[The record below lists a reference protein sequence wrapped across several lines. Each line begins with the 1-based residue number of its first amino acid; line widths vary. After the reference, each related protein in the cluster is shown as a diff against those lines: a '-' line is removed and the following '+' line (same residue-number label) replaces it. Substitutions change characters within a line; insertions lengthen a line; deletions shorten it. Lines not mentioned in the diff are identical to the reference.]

1 MHVIGFLNINF
12 SEVFQSNFLER
23 ITQFSILDSAVA
35 LVLSFAIGLFIWFI
49 YKKTFA
55 GVIYSAS
62 FNLSLIAM
70 TMITTLIILGVTS
83 NVVLSLGMVGA
94 LSIVRFRSAIKDP
107 IDIMFL
113 FWAISEGILCGAG
126 LIPLALI
133 GAPIIG
139 VLLVVFA
146 AKKDRSDPY
155 LLIVRFTDAKTEKK
169 IAELT
174 EKAVKRCRVK
184 SKTVTGGSGTELI
197 FEVRLNN
204 GDTSF
209 VQKLSETEDV
219 SFASLVSVDGNMTP

>member
-1 MHVIGFLNINF
+1 MLYTGLLKINF
-12 SEVFQSNFLER
+12 SEIFQSSFLER
-23 ITQFSILDSAVA
+23 VTQFSILDSAVA
-35 LVLSFAIGLFIWFI
+35 LILSFAIGLFIWFI

-55 GVIYSAS
+55 GVIYSAT

-146 AKKDRSDPY
+146 SKKDRSDPY
-155 LLIVRFTDAKTEKK
+155 LLIVRFTDPAAEKK
-169 IAELT
+169 LADQIQ
-174 EKAVKRCRVK
+174 KAVKFCRIK
-184 SKTVTGGSGTELI
+184 SKTMTGGSGMELI
-197 FEVRLNN
+197 FEVRLKE

-209 VQKLSETEDV
+209 VQKLSDTGSV
-219 SFASLVSVDGNMTP
+219 SFASLVSFDGNVAP

>member
-1 MHVIGFLNINF
+1 MLYTNLLKINF
-12 SEVFQSNFLER
+12 SEIFQSSFLER

-35 LVLSFAIGLFIWFI
+35 LILSFVIGLFIWFI

-55 GVIYSAS
+55 GVIYSAT

-139 VLLVVFA
+139 VLLVFFA

-155 LLIVRFTDAKTEKK
+155 LLIVRFADPAAEKK
-169 IAELT
+169 LVDQIQ
-174 EKAVKRCRVK
+174 KAVKFCRVK
-184 SKTVTGGSGTELI
+184 SKTMTGGSGMELI
-197 FEVRLNN
+197 FEVRLKE

-209 VQKLSETEDV
+209 VQKLSDTGSV
-219 SFASLVSVDGNMTP
+219 SFASLVSFDGNVTP

>member
-1 MHVIGFLNINF
+1 MLFANLLQINF

-23 ITQFSILDSAVA
+23 MMQFSILDSAVA

-49 YKKTFA
+49 YKKTFS

-107 IDIMFL
+107 IDIVFL

-126 LIPLALI
+126 LLPLALI

-139 VLLVVFA
+139 VLMVIFFS
-146 AKKDRSDPY
+146 KKERSDPY
-155 LLIVRFTDAKTEKK
+155 LLIVRFADAGTEKTVT
-169 IAELT
+169 ALT
-174 EKAVKRCRVK
+174 EEAVSRSRVK
-184 SKTVTGGSGTELI
+184 SKTITGGSGTELI
-197 FEVRLNN
+197 LEVRLKN
-204 GDTSF
+204 GDTAF
-209 VQKLSETEDV
+209 VQKLSETAGV
-219 SFASLVSVDGNMTP
+219 SFASLVSVDGSITP